1 MKIARLAPLCLF
13 LLFRC
18 EAASASDTEKG
29 VPREETLC
37 SGSEEIYFSCP
48 LENGKTISVCAI
60 EDVSPNRGHV
70 KYKYG
75 DKSSEFVYPTKNAS
89 PGDKFTISD
98 VSEGS
103 IRGLHLKFTNGDYIY
118 VISSVWPGEVYVS
131 KNGKIVFDQTCQAS
145 RYKSFLNK
153 IFDLIRQ
160 TPPSSVDD
168 H

>member
-1 MKIARLAPLCLF
+1 MMKMARLGPLCLV

-18 EAASASDTEKG
+18 AVASDTDG
-29 VPREETLC
+29 GSQREETLC

-48 LENGKTISVCAI
+48 LENGKTISVCAS
-60 EDVSPNRGHV
+60 EDVSRNRGYV

-75 DKSSEFVYPTKNAS
+75 DKSSVFVYPTKNVS
-89 PGDKFTISD
+89 LGDRFALSD
-98 VSEGS
+98 VSEGT
-103 IRGLHLKFTNGDYIY
+103 IRGLHLKFAKGDYIY

-145 RYKSFLNK
+145 RYKSFSNR
-153 IFDLIRQ
+153 IFDVIEQ
-160 TPPSSVDD
+160 TPPSSVDA